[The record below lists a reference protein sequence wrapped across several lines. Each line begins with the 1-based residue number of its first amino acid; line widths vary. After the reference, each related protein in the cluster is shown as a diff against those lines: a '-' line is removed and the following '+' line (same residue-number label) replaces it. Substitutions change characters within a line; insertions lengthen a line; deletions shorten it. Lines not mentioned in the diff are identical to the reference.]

1 MRANEMPHF
10 SMSAAFVHSAENHF
24 VATQQEVSIPQLW
37 TTLSVL
43 ALPDP
48 TEAILVE
55 HAGHMCAAT
64 ILKDPE
70 RIPLAEVSATL
81 V

>member
-1 MRANEMPHF
+1 MPHF
-10 SMSAAFVHSAENHF
+10 SMSAALVHSTENHF
-24 VATQQEVSIPQLW
+24 IATQQEVSIPQLW

-43 ALPDP
+43 ALPAP
-48 TEAILVE
+48 TEVILVE

-64 ILKDPE
+64 VVKDPE
-70 RIPLAEVSATL
+70 RIPFAEVSAAL

>member
-1 MRANEMPHF
+1 MPHF
-10 SMSAAFVHSAENHF
+10 SMSAAFVHSPQNHL
-24 VATQQEVSIPQLW
+24 VATQQEVAMPQLW

-43 ALPDP
+43 DLPAP

-64 ILKDPE
+64 VFMGSE
-70 RIPLAEVSATL
+70 RMPFAEVSATL